1 MFVCVLTPLSNS
13 LNTPL
18 AGSISKL
25 SLTMNAPL
33 PPMDRQSNDRVQQ
46 LRRFLVAESVEEV
59 LEH

>member
-1 MFVCVLTPLSNS
+1 MLTPLSNS

-18 AGSISKL
+18 AGSISNL
-25 SLTMNAPL
+25 SLTLNTLL

-46 LRRFLVAESVEEV
+46 LRRFPDAESVEEV

>member
-1 MFVCVLTPLSNS
+1 VLTPLSNS

-18 AGSISKL
+18 AGSISNL
-25 SLTMNAPL
+25 SLTLNTLL

-46 LRRFLVAESVEEV
+46 LRRFPDAESVEEV

>member
-46 LRRFLVAESVEEV
+46 LRRFLAAESVEEV